1 MRVKP
6 YLEFA
11 ILVWNPFLGKD
22 IDKFESIQH
31 KVTRLVPNL
40 KSRHSNFRLEQ
51 FKLTSL
57 ETRRKR
63 GDLIQ
68 FYKIL
73 HELDQAGNLRR
84 EGLCFNRDTGKICT
98 SRDEFFLSRVIP
110 GISYR

>member
-1 MRVKP
+1 M
-6 YLEFA
+6 
-11 ILVWNPFLGKD
+11 
-22 IDKFESIQH
+22 
-31 KVTRLVPNL
+31 
-40 KSRHSNFRLEQ
+40 EQ
-51 FKLTSL
+51 FKLTFL

-73 HELDQAGNLRR
+73 HELDQVKWLYVPKQVIQGDGFGPAGNLRR
-84 EGLCFNRDTGKICT
+84 EGLCFHRGPGKICT